1 MFRNE
6 FSILGPFLDQVGE
19 FFDTGIMVDH
29 ESTDGSV
36 GFVKANLPAK
46 FDLLH
51 LKARGY
57 PQSEIATFCAKHL
70 FADSDVEWV
79 FFLDCD
85 EFLPFAD
92 RAALMERLSDLDAD
106 MVTLQWRNVVPSDL
120 GGGDI
125 FSGTFEESG
134 TLSTYPKI
142 AVSRRVFER
151 DANAKIS
158 QGHHAVISEIAPR
171 SVELTEAGLIHI
183 PVQSKLRFAL
193 KIKSSAEHLLAERNL
208 LSKGL
213 GSHWIDYYNL
223 IKQQGAAK
231 FDFKSAALAYPE
243 GLVADRIETRQ
254 LPFKFDYVRT
264 PWIGNAE
271 GLISE
276 LYRSD
281 DILQTGS
288 SFTLYSDDEILLRQ
302 DDLESAAA
310 TNTLHADAR
319 RGGAEFSRL
328 FGDTYADLVEPLF
341 SLPLK
346 MPLTAWGGH
355 IPFLFVLMRLLRPR
369 SYVDLGVHVGASLI
383 AAATAAKAYQV
394 PSNLYGVDTW
404 EGDPHAG
411 FYDGDTMYYELK
423 GFMEHQFRG
432 VHLVRRLF
440 DDALEL
446 FAPGSIDLLHIDGL
460 HTYEAVKHDFLTWFP
475 KVSPSGVIMFHDT
488 AVHER
493 GFGVFR
499 LLRELKEQFTT
510 MEFFQS
516 YGLGVLFLD
525 SDDERVRPLV
535 SLLRNPDAMAF
546 YQALVADIASLLPG
560 RMKYLEQQGS
570 QGSQELAHAQE
581 VQGLKAELAHYRG
594 MAETAIRRTSVLERD
609 LAYSRISSR
618 AIKLEASYAVSRK
631 RFF

>member
-1 MFRNE
+1 MRLAIFTMFRNE

-19 FFDTGIMVDH
+19 FFDTGVLVDH
-29 ESTDGSV
+29 ESTDRSV
-36 GFVKANLPAK
+36 EFVKANLPAD
-46 FDLLH
+46 FSLLQ

-57 PQSEIATFCAKHL
+57 PQSEIATFCAKRL
-70 FADSDVEWV
+70 FAESDVDWV

-85 EFLPFAD
+85 EFLPFAN
-92 RAALMERLSDLDAD
+92 RAALVERLSGLDAD
-106 MVTLQWRNVVPSDL
+106 VVTLRWRNVVPDDL
-120 GGGDI
+120 DGGNI
-125 FSGTFEESG
+125 FAGTFIESG
-134 TLSTYPKI
+134 TLSIYPKI

-151 DANAKIS
+151 DANAQIS
-158 QGHHAVISEIAPR
+158 QGYHAAISGAAPR
-171 SVELTEAGLIHI
+171 SLELTQAGLIHI

-193 KIKSSAEHLLAERNL
+193 KIKSSAEKLLVERNL
-208 LSKGL
+208 LSRGL

-231 FDFKSAALAYPE
+231 FDFKSAALGYPD

-254 LPFKFDYVRT
+254 LPFEFDYVRT
-264 PWIGNAE
+264 PWTENAE
-271 GLISE
+271 ELISD

-281 DILQTGS
+281 DVSRTGS

-302 DDLESAAA
+302 DDLESAPA
-310 TNTLHADAR
+310 TNTAPPEASKAGVEL
-319 RGGAEFSRL
+319 SRL

-355 IPFLFVLMRLLRPR
+355 IPFLFVLIRLLRPR

-394 PSNLYGVDTW
+394 PANLYGVDTW

-411 FYDGDTMYYELK
+411 FYDGDAMYQDLK

-525 SDDERVRPLV
+525 QEDERIRPLV
-535 SLLRNPDAMAF
+535 SLIRKPDAMAF
-546 YQALVADIASLLPG
+546 YQALVADIASLLSG
-560 RMKYLEQQGS
+560 RMKHLEEQDSQQV
-570 QGSQELAHAQE
+570 H
-581 VQGLKAELAHYRG
+581 GLQAELARYRG
-594 MAETAIRRTSVLERD
+594 MAETAIGRTSALERD
-609 LAYSRISSR
+609 LAYSRIASR
-618 AIKLEASYAVSRK
+618 ALKLEASYAGSRK